1 MGGMVQSGVTLPR
14 RSRVYG
20 VDFSGARDAG
30 RKIWIAQASVHRD
43 GLSIERCAS
52 AATLLGVVPQRE
64 ACLSALCAW
73 IACEREAVFGIDFP
87 FGLPAP
93 LLETASWE
101 EFISAF
107 PKRYATPQHFRS
119 ACYATTSGREVKR
132 LTDQE
137 NGTPWASYNLR
148 LYRQTFYG
156 IAALLAPLVSQAAV
170 SVLPMQYAR
179 EDRAWLIEICP
190 AATLKRHDLYI
201 PYKGREARHR
211 RARRDILEA
220 VQRLA
225 PLRFAD
231 AMMQDAIIEDA
242 DGDAL
247 DSVVAA
253 WATWRALQRPAEL
266 EKPSHPLYAYEGYVY
281 H

>member
-1 MGGMVQSGVTLPR
+1 MVKSSVTLPR
-14 RSRVYG
+14 RTRVYG

-30 RKIWIAQASVHRD
+30 RKIWITQAIVCQDSLCV
-43 GLSIERCAS
+43 ERCAS
-52 AATLLGVVPQRE
+52 AATLLGVAPQRE
-64 ACLSALCAW
+64 VCLSALCAW
-73 IACEREAVFGIDFP
+73 IAREWEAVFGLDFP

-93 LLETASWE
+93 LLEAASWE
-101 EFISAF
+101 EFVSTF

-137 NGTPWASYNLR
+137 NGTPWACYNLR

-156 IAALLAPLVSQAAV
+156 ISALLTPLVSQAAV
-170 SVLPMQYAR
+170 SVLPMQYAQA
-179 EDRAWLIEICP
+179 DRAWLIEICP
-190 AATLKRHDLYI
+190 AATLKRHHLYI
-201 PYKGREARHR
+201 PYKGKEARHR

-231 AMMQDAIIEDA
+231 AMLQDTIIEDA

-266 EKPSHPLYAYEGYVY
+266 ERPSHPLYAREGYVY